1 VWRGTG
7 AAGIPVTPVE
17 AGAQH
22 VTATELT
29 RRSYASQGHAHN
41 RNSAASLGTFH
52 DEKGWRNI
60 AV

>member
-1 VWRGTG
+1 MERERG
-7 AAGIPVTPVE
+7 AAGIPIAPVS
-17 AGAQH
+17 ASVQH
-22 VTATELT
+22 VTATQLS
-29 RRSYASQGHAHN
+29 RRSRASQGHAHN